1 VPFARIPAKLYMESP
16 AKKALLCAQIHK
28 RWAKFCIKAAEH
40 PKGAE

>member
-1 VPFARIPAKLYMESP
+1 LPGSP
-16 AKKALLCAQIHK
+16 QNFIWKALPKKLCFGAQIHK